1 MWRECLDE
9 YYLSTGTL
17 TENTNYINMC
27 RTHVRIKM
35 DTPAEYFLKN
45 PLGNHHIL
53 IQGNYEILLDEF
65 LQANGCKRVE

>member
-1 MWRECLDE
+1 
-9 YYLSTGTL
+9 
-17 TENTNYINMC
+17 
-27 RTHVRIKM
+27 M